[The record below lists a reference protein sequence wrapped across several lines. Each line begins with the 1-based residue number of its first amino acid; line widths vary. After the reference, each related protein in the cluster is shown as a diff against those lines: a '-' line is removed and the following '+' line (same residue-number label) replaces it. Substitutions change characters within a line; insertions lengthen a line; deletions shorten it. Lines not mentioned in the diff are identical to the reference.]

1 MVEIVA
7 VAALKGGVG
16 KSTIAVNLA
25 CALARLRRG
34 VAVVDAD
41 AQATAS
47 EWSVA
52 GRLPVAVYALP
63 LERAARR
70 WIDTSALRLTSW

>member
-1 MVEIVA
+1 MARIIA
-7 VAALKGGVG
+7 VTTLKGGVG
-16 KSTIAVNLA
+16 KSTVAVNLA
-25 CALARLRRG
+25 CALARPRRT

-47 EWSVA
+47 EWGVA

-70 WIDTSALRLTSW
+70 

>member
-1 MVEIVA
+1 MARIIA
-7 VAALKGGVG
+7 VTALKGGVG
-16 KSTIAVNLA
+16 KTTLAISLA
-25 CALARLRRG
+25 CALARPRRS

-70 WIDTSALRLTSW
+70 